1 MDNGMQLCQDIDIG
15 IRVTG
20 EEYKL
25 KCNLILEN
33 ITVVKKF
40 PGTCICEKLFSMVYI
55 FDIVK

>member
-1 MDNGMQLCQDIDIG
+1 MDNGMQLCHDIDIG
-15 IRVTG
+15 IRVDG

-40 PGTCICEKLFSMVYI
+40 RVHAYVRSYSQWFISLTL
-55 FDIVK
+55 